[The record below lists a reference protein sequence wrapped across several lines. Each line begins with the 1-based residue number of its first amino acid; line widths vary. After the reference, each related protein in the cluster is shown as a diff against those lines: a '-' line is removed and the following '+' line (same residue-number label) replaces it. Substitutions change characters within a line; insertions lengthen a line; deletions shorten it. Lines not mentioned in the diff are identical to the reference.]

1 MSIIVHSTTQHEYFE
16 LYSSIRNIPI
26 PSILHPSRLSH
37 SIPRRPTPSPRIRR
51 LIHPSRRTR
60 EPRPPISPIHRRS
73 SPTLLPLPPRVRR
86 TSITTTTHRILILN
100 IPIPILE
107 RNIRT
112 PQPSLQLMQEQ
123 PGIIPTQKI
132 PQQFLRLPRTTL
144 DIHSP

>member
-1 MSIIVHSTTQHEYFE
+1 MSIIVHTTQHEYFE
-16 LYSSIRNIPI
+16 LYSSIRYIPI

-37 SIPRRPTPSPRIRR
+37 SIARRPTPSPRIRR

-60 EPRPPISPIHRRS
+60 EPRPPITPIHRRS
-73 SPTLLPLPPRVRR
+73 SPTTLLPLPPRVRR

-100 IPIPILE
+100 IPIPILK

-112 PQPSLQLMQEQ
+112 PQPSLQLMQKQ
-123 PGIIPTQKI
+123 PGIIPAEKI

-144 DIHSP
+144 DVHGP